1 MINQFINT
9 LKNQINFQNLIFFL
23 FFTASFLLSLII
35 FLSLSGNL
43 SNLEQVNEVSN
54 LISTNYILI
63 LVLIFF
69 SINKIYKVFVEKKK
83 KSKFN

>member
-69 SINKIYKVFVEKKK
+69 SINKI
-83 KSKFN
+83 